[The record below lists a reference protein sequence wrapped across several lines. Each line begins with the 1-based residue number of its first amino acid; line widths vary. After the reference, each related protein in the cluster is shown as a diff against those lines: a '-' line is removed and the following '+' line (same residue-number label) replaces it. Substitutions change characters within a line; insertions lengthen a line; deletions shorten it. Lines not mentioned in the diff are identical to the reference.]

1 MSTENQE
8 NPSENQT
15 ETARPKASMAIKL
28 VLALAIISTLF
39 FFAFIVRGSWASATP
54 KIPTS
59 VEQGIVTQLYL
70 TPTGQKEIHCYAVLN
85 YPAKDVWQV
94 VTDYEHFAEIFGGK
108 FWSIKISKVEKKE
121 NNIFHMAGEV
131 TSTIGTWPMDVD
143 ITHTETP
150 DKYIASWDK
159 PGDVVKINRG
169 SWTITPISADKAL
182 VVYSLESQI
191 SPFPQ
196 FVTNNVFLSQLKPV
210 IKAVENRLKTT
221 K

>member
-8 NPSENQT
+8 NQAENQT
-15 ETARPKASMAIKL
+15 EIPPKKSIATKL
-28 VLALAIISTLF
+28 VIAATIISTLL
-39 FFAFIVRGSWASATP
+39 FFAFVIRGSWASSTP

-59 VEQGIVTQLYL
+59 VEQGIVTQLFL
-70 TPTGQKEIHCYAVLN
+70 TPTGQKEIHSYAVLN

-143 ITHTETP
+143 IKHTESAE
-150 DKYIASWDK
+150 KYVASWDK
-159 PGDVVKINRG
+159 SGDVVKINRG
-169 SWTITPISADKAL
+169 SWTITPISADKTL

>member
-8 NPSENQT
+8 NQT
-15 ETARPKASMAIKL
+15 EIPPKKSIAIKL
-28 VLALAIISTLF
+28 LIAATIISTILLF
-39 FFAFIVRGSWASATP
+39 TFAIRGSWASSTP

-59 VEQGIVTQLYL
+59 VEQGIVTQLFL

-131 TSTIGTWPMDVD
+131 TSIIGTWPMDVD
-143 ITHTETP
+143 ITHSETP
-150 DKYIASWDK
+150 EKYVASWDK

-169 SWTITPISADKAL
+169 SWAITPISADKTL